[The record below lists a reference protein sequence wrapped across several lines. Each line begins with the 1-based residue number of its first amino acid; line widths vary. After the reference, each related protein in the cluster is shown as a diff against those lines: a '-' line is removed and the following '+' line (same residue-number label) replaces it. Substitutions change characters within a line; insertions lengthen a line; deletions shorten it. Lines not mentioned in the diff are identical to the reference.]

1 LEEFLMTEISAA
13 PPTPASVPLVV
24 IVGPTASGKS
34 ALGVQLAQ
42 RFGGEVVSC
51 DSTQVYRGFDVGTAK
66 PTVKERAGIPH
77 HLLDLLDPHE
87 VFTAGDYRRRALE
100 VLADLRARGKLPVLT
115 VGTGL
120 YLRALLEGLA
130 DAPLRSEELRARLR
144 ARAERRAPGHLH
156 RLLAK
161 MDPESAARIGPRDTS
176 KLVRAIEV
184 SVLAGKTITEL
195 HRAGRHRLEG
205 FRSIKIGLVP
215 ARADLYERI
224 EQRTV
229 EMMDHGWPEEV
240 KGLIAHHVHAEAKP
254 FSFIGYRE
262 VRSHLEG
269 KLDLPN
275 AAKSIQQATRR
286 YAKRQLTWFRKEPDV
301 RWFEGFGDDSATSR
315 EALSYVENELAPE
328 KGLGAASGAS

>member
-1 LEEFLMTEISAA
+1 MDENSIVS
-13 PPTPASVPLVV
+13 PPAPASMPLVV
-24 IVGPTASGKS
+24 IVGATASGKS
-34 ALGVQLAQ
+34 ALGILLAQ

-66 PTVKERAGIPH
+66 PTPKERAIVPH
-77 HLLDLLDPHE
+77 HLLDILEPHE

-100 VLADLRARGKLPVLT
+100 VLSDLRSRSRLPVLT

-184 SVLAGKTITEL
+184 CVLAGKTITEL
-195 HRAGRHRLEG
+195 HKAGRHRLEG
-205 FRSIKIGLVP
+205 FRPIKIGLMP

-229 EMMDHGWPEEV
+229 EMMDHGWPKEV
-240 KGLIAHHVHAEAKP
+240 RALIARGTPADAKP

-262 VRSHLEG
+262 VRAHLEG

-275 AAKSIQQATRR
+275 AAKAIQQATRR
-286 YAKRQLTWFRKEPDV
+286 YAKRQLTWFRKESDV
-301 RWFEGFGDDSATSR
+301 RWFEGFGDDPAMSR
-315 EALSYVENELAPE
+315 EVLSHIEKEL
-328 KGLGAASGAS
+328 GLASTGAAGGSS

>member
-1 LEEFLMTEISAA
+1 MSENLAIPAA
-13 PPTPASVPLVV
+13 PPASVPLLV

-34 ALGVQLAQ
+34 TLGILLAR

-66 PTVKERAGIPH
+66 PTLKERTGIPH
-77 HLLDLLDPHE
+77 HLLDILEPNE
-87 VFTAGDYRRRALE
+87 VFTAGDYRRRALD
-100 VLADLRARGKLPVLT
+100 VLADLRTRGKLPVLT

-161 MDPESAARIGPRDTS
+161 MDPESAARIGPRDTA

-184 SVLAGKTITEL
+184 CVLAGKPITEL
-195 HRAGRHRLEG
+195 HKAGRHRLEG
-205 FRSIKIGLVP
+205 FRPIKIGLMP
-215 ARADLYERI
+215 QRADLYERI

-229 EMMDHGWPEEV
+229 EMMDHGWPSEV
-240 KGLIAHHVHAEAKP
+240 KSLITKGVPADAKP

-262 VRSHLEG
+262 VRAHIEG
-269 KLDLPN
+269 KLDLPT
-275 AAKSIQQATRR
+275 AAKTIQQATRR
-286 YAKRQLTWFRKEPDV
+286 YAKRQFTWFRKEQDV
-301 RWFEGFGDDSATSR
+301 RWFEGFGDDSAIAR
-315 EALSYVENELAPE
+315 EAVSHIEKELGIAST
-328 KGLGAASGAS
+328 GAAGGAS